1 MIQPSSEMG
10 LPLKQWLKTGVFTLK
25 GHFALK
31 GHLAM
36 SGGFM
41 DCHNLGGEGR
51 PLASGGQRS
60 GMLPNILQAYNI
72 PSNSTNHPAQNVYST
87 EIEKTCYTDKSQ
99 NLLG

>member
-41 DCHNLGGEGR
+41 DCHNLGG
-51 PLASGGQRS
+51 GGAATGIWWAKVRDAAKYPT
-60 GMLPNILQAYNI
+60 GYKTAPTTKND
-72 PSNSTNHPAQNVYST
+72 PAPQPW
-87 EIEKTCYTDKSQ
+87 
-99 NLLG
+99 

>member
-60 GMLPNILQAYNI
+60 GMLPNILQGTRQLPRQRMI
-72 PSNSTNHPAQNVYST
+72 QPHNHG
-87 EIEKTCYTDKSQ
+87 EDKKPCF
-99 NLLG
+99 NGI

>member
-25 GHFALK
+25 GDFALK

-41 DCHNLGGEGR
+41 DCHKLGRGR
-51 PLASGGQRS
+51 RVPLASGGQRS
-60 GMLPNILQAYNI
+60 GMLPNILQGTGQLPQQRMI
-72 PSNSTNHPAQNVYST
+72 QPHNHV
-87 EIEKTCYTDKSQ
+87 EDKKPCF
-99 NLLG
+99 NGI